1 MWKMY
6 NIKVQEDIYVIN
18 GKKVVDAILDKK
30 RKFGKSFESTN
41 SEAIV

>member
-1 MWKMY
+1 M
-6 NIKVQEDIYVIN
+6 E
-18 GKKVVDAILDKK
+18 KKVVDAILDKK